1 VRADLVSDMEPAGYM
16 AKRVAARP
24 DWLPAERVSSI
35 YSVSGC
41 VSNDFADYINFWKHN
56 GYWLFDS
63 PEAILEI
70 AREQGIDLAETVLFF
85 YEVHELQFDSGEWMR
100 FEPEPSFGTNV
111 SLPEA
116 RVFEGYDVVSFAART
131 SPECSP
137 LSCNSLASE
146 VETNSRCLLQSF
158 EQARTLLENGTFS
171 DSEPGPYR
179 IFAVYSVAWPA
190 TV

>member
-1 VRADLVSDMEPAGYM
+1 MTDMVPAGYM
-16 AKRVAARP
+16 AKHVVARP
-24 DWLPAERVSSI
+24 EWLPAERVSSI

-41 VSNDFADYINFWKHN
+41 VSNTFTDYINFWKHN

-63 PEAILEI
+63 PERIIEI
-70 AREQGIDLAETVLFF
+70 AREHGIDLAETLLFF
-85 YEVHELQFDSGEWMR
+85 YEVYELQFDSGEWMR

-111 SLPEA
+111 SIPEA
-116 RVFEGYDVVSFAART
+116 KVFEGYDVVTFVAQT

-158 EQARTLLENGTFS
+158 EQARKLLENGTFNE
-171 DSEPGPYR
+171 SEPGPYR

-190 TV
+190 TL